1 MPTESVMLSHWLNPS
16 LFAFTLWVRVFSNE
30 SALCIKWPKYWSF
43 RSSASNEYSGLIFF
57 WVDWVDLLTVQGTLK
72 SLLQHHN
79 SKASIKH
86 LLISRLPS
94 LLAIILEPKKR
105 KFVTVST
112 FSPSICHEMMGPG
125 AMILVF
131 WMLSFKPDFYSLLWP
146 SSRDSL
152 VPLHFLP
159 WAVSP
164 AYLRLLIFLLAML
177 IPAFDLTSLTFH
189 IMYSTWKLK
198 KQDDNIQLCYTP
210 FSILNQSIVPCLVL
224 TVDSWPAYR
233 FLRRQ
238 VKVF

>member
-1 MPTESVMLSHWLNPS
+1 MSDSATWAAARQAPLSSAISQSLLTFMPTESVMISDGLNPS

-86 LLISRLPS
+86 LLISWLPS

-112 FSPSICHEMMGPG
+112 FPPSICHE
-125 AMILVF
+125 
-131 WMLSFKPDFYSLLWP
+131 WWDQ
-146 SSRDSL
+146 
-152 VPLHFLP
+152 VP
-159 WAVSP
+159 WS
-164 AYLRLLIFLLAML
+164 
-177 IPAFDLTSLTFH
+177 
-189 IMYSTWKLK
+189 
-198 KQDDNIQLCYTP
+198 
-210 FSILNQSIVPCLVL
+210 
-224 TVDSWPAYR
+224 
-233 FLRRQ
+233 
-238 VKVF
+238 